1 MGISLRERRSVA
13 PAAGRRKRLRWV
25 QFVAYSVLVLV
36 LVAVG
41 GAYAGARRSLPQIS
55 GTLRLAGLRTP
66 VTVYRDEWGVPHIE
80 AANTLDLFMA
90 QGYVTAQ
97 DRLWQMDVTRR
108 ASAGR
113 LSEVMGASQISTDKF
128 LRTLMLR
135 RAAERT
141 IDALSPSA
149 FEALEAYAAG
159 VTAFIEEATA
169 NGRLPVEFT
178 ILGYKPEPWSI
189 VDTAS
194 VGKMMAYD
202 LGGNFRAEVFRY
214 QLRQAVGD
222 ELTRE
227 VMPTYPEDGIT
238 IMRSDAAGK
247 QVSGTAPYL
256 PPAGSGIDVSGLLA
270 TAIYPDEHLGSNNWV
285 VSGKLTQ
292 SGKPLLA
299 NDPHL
304 SINLPAIW
312 YQSHL
317 IVTDDKEPLNVIGAT
332 FPGAPGVVIGHND
345 KVAWGVTN
353 TGPDVQDLFIEKRN
367 PENPYQFEYMGK
379 WQDATVYREPIKVKG
394 QEDVP
399 FEVVVTRHGPII
411 SEVVG
416 SAESRP
422 QEALALKWT
431 AHIPSTEP
439 DAILRLNRAGNWAEF
454 REALKHFWVPT
465 QNFVFASV
473 DGTIAYRPGGIVPV
487 RAKGDGLLPVP
498 GWDGEHEWTGYIP
511 FDQMPEVVNPAEG
524 FIVTANNKVIDDGY
538 PHFLSH
544 TWAEPYRAARIAE
557 MIRGRTGLT
566 VDDMQAMQ
574 TDFGNLRAR
583 AVLPQ
588 LLPLLQK
595 ADLSDTEKAALR
607 LLEKWDHVDSAD
619 QGAPLIF
626 HLWWQQLDQHLYAA
640 KMGDDLYSHM
650 SEKGNITDAMVQ
662 RALKGDETGWV
673 KQAGGLQSLLV
684 SSYRDAVQAVVDM
697 QGKNVAAWSW
707 GKYHRIGPAHA
718 IGNAV
723 APLGWFLN
731 ARTLPVGGSNITVG
745 AMSYSTKTGLVTSLG
760 VWRQVVDLG
769 NVAGNSR
776 DVVMPGQSGHF
787 LSKWYTSQ
795 QDIHMKG
802 ELHPQVFTADAYRS
816 GAKLV
821 LEP

>member
-1 MGISLRERRSVA
+1 MGISLLERSSLTPKAV
-13 PAAGRRKRLRWV
+13 RRKRLRWV
-25 QFVAYSVLVLV
+25 RFLAYGVLILL

-55 GTLRLAGLRTP
+55 GTLRLTGLSAP

-80 AANTLDLFMA
+80 ARNMLDLFTA

-108 ASAGR
+108 AGAGR
-113 LSEVMGASQISTDKF
+113 LSEVMGASQINTDKF

-141 IDALSPSA
+141 IDALSPVA
-149 FEALEAYAAG
+149 IRALEAYAAG
-159 VTAFIEEATA
+159 VNAFIEEATA

-178 ILGYKPEPWSI
+178 LLGYKPEAWSI

-214 QLRQAVGD
+214 QLRQVVGD

-238 IMRSDAAGK
+238 IMRSGAAGK
-247 QVSGTAPYL
+247 PVSSATPYL
-256 PPAGSGIDVSGLLA
+256 PPAGSGVDVTGLLA

-304 SINLPAIW
+304 GINLPAIW

-317 IVTDDKEPLNVIGAT
+317 IVTDEKEPLNVIGAT

-367 PENPYQFEYMGK
+367 PDNPYQFEFKGK
-379 WQDATVYREPIKVKG
+379 WEDATVYREPIKVKG
-394 QEDVP
+394 QADVP
-399 FEVVVTRHGPII
+399 FEVVVTRHGPIV

-416 SAESRP
+416 AENDRP
-422 QEALALKWT
+422 KEVLALKWT

-439 DAILRLNRAGNWAEF
+439 EAIIRLNQAGNWAEF

-473 DGTIAYRPGGIVPV
+473 DGTIAYRAGGIVPV
-487 RAKGDGLLPVP
+487 RAKGDGLMPVP
-498 GWDGEHEWTGYIP
+498 GWDGQHEWTGYIP

-524 FIVTANNKVIDDGY
+524 FIVTANNKVVDDGY

-557 MIRGRTGLT
+557 MIQGKSALT
-566 VDDMQAMQ
+566 ADDMQALQ
-574 TDFGNLRAR
+574 TDYANLRAR
-583 AVLPQ
+583 AVLPK
-588 LLPLLQK
+588 LLPTLQK
-595 ADLSDTEKAALR
+595 ADLNTTEKAALA

-619 QGAPLIF
+619 QGAPLVF
-626 HLWWQQLDQHLYAA
+626 HLWWQQLDHRLYAA
-640 KMGDDLYSHM
+640 KMGEDLYNRM
-650 SEKGNITDAMVQ
+650 SDKGNVTDAMVQ
-662 RALKGDETGWV
+662 RALQGDETAWI
-673 KQAGGLQSLLV
+673 KQAGGLEQLLV
-684 SSYRDAVQAVVDM
+684 ASFRDAVLAAVDK
-697 QGKNVAAWSW
+697 QGKNVGVWSW

-718 IGNAV
+718 VGKAV

-731 ARTLPVGGSNITVG
+731 AKTLPVGGSNITVG
-745 AMSYSTKTGLVTSLG
+745 AMSYDRSTGLVTSLG

-795 QDIHMKG
+795 QDIHMQGK
-802 ELHPQVFTADAYRS
+802 LHPQVFAADVYRG

>member
-1 MGISLRERRSVA
+1 MGISPRERISVA
-13 PAAGRRKRLRWV
+13 PAAARRKRRRWV
-25 QFVAYSVLVLV
+25 RFVAYTILVLV

-41 GAYAGARRSLPQIS
+41 GVYAGARRSLPQVT
-55 GTLRLAGLRTP
+55 GTLKLSGLSAP

-80 AANTLDLFMA
+80 AATSLDLYMA

-108 ASAGR
+108 AAAGR
-113 LSEVMGASQISTDKF
+113 LSEVMGASQINTDKF

-135 RAAERT
+135 RSAERT

-149 FEALEAYAAG
+149 IAALEAYAAG
-159 VTAFIEEATA
+159 VNAFIAEASA

-178 ILGYKPEPWSI
+178 ILGYEPEPWSI

-238 IMRSDAAGK
+238 IMRSNAAAK
-247 QVSGTAPYL
+247 KVSSMDPYL
-256 PPAGSGIDVSGLLA
+256 PPAGKGLDLSGLLA

-304 SINLPAIW
+304 GISLPAVW

-317 IVTDDKEPLNVIGAT
+317 MVTSDKERLNVIGAT
-332 FPGAPGVVIGHND
+332 FPGAPGVVIGHNE

-367 PENPYQFEYMGK
+367 PDNPYQFEYMGK
-379 WQDATVYREPIKVKG
+379 WEDALVYRDPIKVKG
-394 QEDVP
+394 QADLP
-399 FEVVVTRHGPII
+399 FEVVVTRHGPIV

-416 SAESRP
+416 SAEDRP

-439 DAILRLNRAGNWAEF
+439 EAILRLNRAGSWEEF
-454 REALKHFWVPT
+454 REALKAFWVPT

-473 DGTIAYRPGGIVPV
+473 DGTIAYRAGGIVPV
-487 RAKGDGLLPVP
+487 RAKGDGLMPVP

-511 FDQMPEVVNPAEG
+511 FDQMPEVVNPDAG
-524 FIVTANNKVIDDGY
+524 YIVTANNKVIDDGY
-538 PHFLSH
+538 PHFLSY
-544 TWAEPYRAARIAE
+544 TWAEPYRATRIAE
-557 MIRGRTGLT
+557 LIQGKAGLT
-566 VDDMQAMQ
+566 ADDMQAMQ
-574 TDFGNLRAR
+574 TDFANLRAR
-583 AVLPQ
+583 AMLPQ
-588 LLPLLQK
+588 LLPLLRK
-595 ADLSDTEKAALR
+595 ADLNATEQAALT

-619 QGAPLIF
+619 QGAPLLF
-626 HLWWQQLDQHLYAA
+626 HLWWQQLDRHLYAA
-640 KMGDDLYSHM
+640 KMGEDLYSRM
-650 SEKGNITDAMVQ
+650 SDKGNLTDAMVQ
-662 RALKGDETGWV
+662 RALTGDETSWV
-673 KQAGGLQSLLV
+673 KQAGGLQALLLD
-684 SSYRDAVQAVVDM
+684 SYHDAVQAAVDM
-697 QGKNVAAWSW
+697 QGKNVNAWSW

-718 IGNAV
+718 IGSAV

-745 AMSYSTKTGLVTSLG
+745 AMSYSNKTGMVTSLG

-795 QDIHMKG
+795 QDIHMQG
-802 ELHPQVFTADAYRS
+802 QLHPQVFTPDAYRG